1 MDCSLP
7 GSSVHGIFQAG
18 VLECHVFLQGI
29 FLTQGLNLGLLH
41 CRQILYCLSQQ
52 GSLEKHWQMYTVDI
66 VGRVKDR
73 ETLESLLS
81 LEVFLEVLLI
91 YF

>member
-1 MDCSLP
+1 MGCR
-7 GSSVHGIFQAG
+7 
-18 VLECHVFLQGI
+18 VFFQGI

-41 CRQILYCLSQQ
+41 CRQILCHLSQQ
-52 GSLEKHWQMYTVDI
+52 GSLQKHWQIYTVDI
-66 VGRVKDR
+66 VGRVKAR

-91 YF
+91 DF